1 MIKKYPKFLLKKNA
15 FYIEIVQTNKIFTE
29 LSYFLHL
36 LISQ

>member
-1 MIKKYPKFLLKKNA
+1 MIKKIPKFLNT